1 MIHFRLPVWMLQR
14 LQKPLCAAK
23 YHDNEIALFT
33 SNLYRASFQNS
44 PVHVVIYKLTLG
56 KCLLIPLIS
65 MNGYKATEEISGI
78 KNTFSYNYTI
88 RYKSKTYENW
98 NRSSTSF
105 SP

>member
-1 MIHFRLPVWMLQR
+1 MPVQALQQ

-23 YHDNEIALFT
+23 YPGNQMVLFT
-33 SNLYRASFQNS
+33 SNLYVAFFLNS
-44 PVHVVIYKLTLG
+44 RVHVVICKLNQG
-56 KCLLIPLIS
+56 ECLLNLS
-65 MNGYKATEEISGI
+65 LLMYGYKATEEISRI

-88 RYKSKTYENW
+88 RYKLKTYENW